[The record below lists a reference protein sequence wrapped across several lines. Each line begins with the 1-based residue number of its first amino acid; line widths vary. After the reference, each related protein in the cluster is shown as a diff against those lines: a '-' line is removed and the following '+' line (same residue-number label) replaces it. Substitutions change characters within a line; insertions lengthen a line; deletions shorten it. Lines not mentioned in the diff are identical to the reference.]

1 MDEPRSP
8 PSEEAELQDLRD
20 RVERLSAALDAAR
33 AQAAQLEALAHE
45 DALTGILNRRGFLRD
60 LTRALA
66 YGSRYNA
73 PAGLLICDL
82 DAFKLVNDRYGHP
95 VGDRALRHAADLLRA
110 HIRTSD
116 SVGRLGGD
124 EFALVIWQVDTAQ
137 AEHKARA
144 IEALIAAE
152 PLALDRDSLR
162 LGASVGFTLLRAD
175 DGPDDALARADRAMY
190 ARKAE
195 RGAR

>member
-1 MDEPRSP
+1 M
-8 PSEEAELQDLRD
+8 
-20 RVERLSAALDAAR
+20 
-33 AQAAQLEALAHE
+33 
-45 DALTGILNRRGFLRD
+45 
-60 LTRALA
+60 
-66 YGSRYNA
+66 
-73 PAGLLICDL
+73 
-82 DAFKLVNDRYGHP
+82 P

-124 EFALVIWQVDTAQ
+124 EFALVIWQVDAAQ

-152 PLALDRDSLR
+152 PLALDRQSLR

-175 DGPDDALARADRAMY
+175 DGPDEALARADRAMY

>member
-8 PSEEAELQDLRD
+8 PSEEAELEDLRG

-33 AQAAQLEALAHE
+33 AEAAQLEALAHE

-73 PAGLLICDL
+73 PAALLICDL

-124 EFALVIWQVDTAQ
+124 EFALVIWQVDSAQ
-137 AEHKARA
+137 AEHKART
-144 IEALIAAE
+144 IEDLIAAE
-152 PLALDRDSLR
+152 PLALDRRSLR

-175 DGPDDALARADRAMY
+175 DGPDEALARADRALY